1 MDCDSD
7 GRKLCPF
14 CDQLLAPAAYYRHV
28 NESVWPKKP
37 ETPDHAQR
45 YAEYDSDSSVS
56 LSSVEVGE
64 PMDSS
69 FSFDTSEDEEYL
81 SSSQCEFTELG
92 NCTDSLGDDDTSCTD
107 TFSLVSGEEIWENS
121 SDDDVGQLSR
131 SEPTSIKANR
141 ILYAISF
148 FLSFFQLTFR
158 VSERAMAALLT
169 FLRVLLSYVSSLS
182 QNEVL
187 IRLSSLIPKSLFSMR
202 KFFKDRDG
210 LCEYVVCPKCHALYE
225 ISQCIVKVG
234 VSSQSFVTLLSFL
247 DTHTPQGDQSVID
260 EVGSESWEIKVSSS
274 QNLCLSKCNC
284 WNSEIIG

>member
-1 MDCDSD
+1 M
-7 GRKLCPF
+7 CPF

-28 NESVWPKKP
+28 NESVCPKKP

-69 FSFDTSEDEEYL
+69 FSFDTSENEEYL

-107 TFSLVSGEEIWENS
+107 TLSLVSGEEIWENS

-210 LCEYVVCPKCHALYE
+210 LCEYVVCPK
-225 ISQCIVKVG
+225 KN
-234 VSSQSFVTLLSFL
+234 LSV
-247 DTHTPQGDQSVID
+247 H
-260 EVGSESWEIKVSSS
+260 
-274 QNLCLSKCNC
+274 C
-284 WNSEIIG
+284 